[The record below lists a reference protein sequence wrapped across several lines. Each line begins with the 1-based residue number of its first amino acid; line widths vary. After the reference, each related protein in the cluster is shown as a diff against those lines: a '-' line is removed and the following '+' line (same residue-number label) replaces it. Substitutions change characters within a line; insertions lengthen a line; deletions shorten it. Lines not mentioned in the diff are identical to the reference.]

1 MEARE
6 ESLFIALGFRF
17 LHPSVPQRN
26 VFVSLFLSLSL
37 TPPPTFQPEAGGG
50 QQTQSLSVWGGMC
63 PPPPLYPEDTMPL
76 LLPVLCPPPH
86 HLSTAHAR
94 LQLATGSGQPPHTGT
109 LGDFKRVP
117 GTPAQFLVPH
127 SPNPA
132 DAPGPSPAPA
142 MAPGAPSSNPSPILA
157 ALLFSSLGKLS
168 HPSGGPGS
176 QVVSQQPSPCL
187 HCAPHCNQ
195 RKRQQQQEDA
205 ILCREKI
212 YI

>member
-1 MEARE
+1 
-6 ESLFIALGFRF
+6 
-17 LHPSVPQRN
+17 
-26 VFVSLFLSLSL
+26 
-37 TPPPTFQPEAGGG
+37 
-50 QQTQSLSVWGGMC
+50 MC

-168 HPSGGPGS
+168 HPSLGAPGLRLSLSNLPPAFAVLLTAIKETGSNSRKVIFYAEKKKICSLEGGCKG
-176 QVVSQQPSPCL
+176 
-187 HCAPHCNQ
+187 
-195 RKRQQQQEDA
+195 KG
-205 ILCREKI
+205 IL
-212 YI
+212 

>member
-1 MEARE
+1 M
-6 ESLFIALGFRF
+6 GWY
-17 LHPSVPQRN
+17 
-26 VFVSLFLSLSL
+26 VS
-37 TPPPTFQPEAGGG
+37 
-50 QQTQSLSVWGGMC
+50 
-63 PPPPLYPEDTMPL
+63 PPPLHPEDTMPL
-76 LLPVLCPPPH
+76 LLPALCPPPH

-94 LQLATGSGQPPHTGT
+94 LQLATGSGQPPHTGA

-142 MAPGAPSSNPSPILA
+142 MAPGAPSSSPSPILA

-168 HPSGGPGS
+168 HPSLGAPGFRLS
-176 QVVSQQPSPCL
+176 LSKLSSAFAVLLTAIKERVSKS
-187 HCAPHCNQ
+187 
-195 RKRQQQQEDA
+195 RKVIFYA
-205 ILCREKI
+205 EKNI